1 MKKKYILACALA
13 ALGMV
18 GCFKDDSSLGTTD
31 VPKIQIAEMR
41 DTSIVSYSGNILAVS
56 PVVETEYPESE
67 LSYAWYYFPSNNVN
81 SEEWANGFRNNKISE
96 EKDLQYEVNLPSGTY
111 TITLEVTSNSNQ
123 YASMQHFTLGVT
135 TEFSNLYYVLKETAD
150 GNAELDLV
158 DGTNVN
164 PDMVTK
170 VHGAPIPGSPIGLSY
185 IYNQGYVTETGSAGA
200 KAMYVFTDEDT
211 RVYNTEDFAEIIN
224 RSTLSYQ
231 EFPEGEIPCNVFC
244 SWVLM
249 MVTNEGFYYNQL
261 YDESSGYT
269 SAGRYGASI
278 GAGGSRYIVTVGG
291 WVAYVYWSEQ
301 EHHLYMTDMNGT
313 APTPLEYSMPSG
325 VDEKTL
331 SCIGG
336 GTNYIN
342 ETETNWFLVEN
353 AAGER
358 WLYTFGA
365 SPDKITVER
374 VASSTH
380 LANAH
385 IVAAN
390 GLSAPGLYAVDG
402 NQLYLCYFEEDGNGT
417 YDGEYEAP
425 VTLPG
430 MDTDETIVYVSNQY
444 LNAAIATADWV
455 DGSFD
460 FDNLVIGTQVGEKY
474 HLYVYG
480 GELNSLPG
488 GIPQKAV
495 EPAEGTG
502 TVKSVRYAAPVNL
515 DLFAYMASSPIFPLC
530 D

>member
-111 TITLEVTSNSNQ
+111 TITLEVKSNSNQ

-158 DGTNVN
+158 DGTDVN

-170 VHGAPIPGSPIGLSY
+170 VHGAPIPGSPMGLSY

-211 RVYNTEDFAEIIN
+211 RVYNTEDFAEIATRN
-224 RSTLSYQ
+224 TLSYQ
-231 EFPEGEIPCNVFC
+231 EFPEGEMPCNAFC
-244 SWVLM
+244 SLVLM
-249 MVTNEGFYYNQL
+249 MVTNEGFYYTQP
-261 YDESSGYT
+261 YDETMDYT
-269 SAGRYGASI
+269 SASRYGAST
-278 GAGGSRYIVTVGG
+278 GAGGSRYIVAVMGG
-291 WVAYVYWSEQ
+291 GAGYVYWSEQ

-313 APTPLEYSMPSG
+313 SPTPLEYSMPSG
-325 VDEKTL
+325 VDETTL

-336 GTNYIN
+336 GTNNIN
-342 ETETNWFLVEN
+342 GAETNWFLVEN
-353 AAGER
+353 SAGER

-365 SPDKITVER
+365 STTGVTVEP
-374 VASSTH
+374 VAASSH

-402 NQLYLCYFEEDGNGT
+402 NQLYLCYFEEDGNGI
-417 YDGEYEAP
+417 YDGDNEAA

-430 MDTDETIVYVSNQY
+430 VGSDETIAYVSNQY
-444 LNAAIATADWV
+444 LNAEAAWA

-474 HLYVYG
+474 RLYVYG
-480 GELNSLPG
+480 DKLNSLPG
-488 GIPQKAV
+488 GIPQEAV

-502 TVKSVRYAAPVNL
+502 AVKSVRYAAPLNL
-515 DLFAYMASSPIFPLC
+515 GIFDYIMSSSPIFPLC